1 MKENL
6 KYFKLNYSG
15 SVDEILPE
23 ELLASFNLYSTIVIY
38 VPIERRMHVWIGER
52 APKNL
57 KKSSISIREIFNKE
71 YPEISILRNIT
82 IESGSEPN
90 SFFEIC
96 GFTSEQLKSQLKNQE
111 IKLLPII
118 SEINRLKEKTEKHF
132 INDEFEEAIELAIKV
147 KQLAKQIN
155 DESLENDQE
164 NFIEEAKIR
173 NKGKNLINL
182 IIEKSN
188 YVKTRIDQLVRD
200 NNYLGAHYMIQD
212 FISEYEKDY
221 HISVIPEVE
230 ELVSYDKGLLD
241 NINAQRTKLITTLDN
256 LEKRFLEYLR
266 ENHFYNAEQSVIEAK
281 AILKGLRDKDVSLK
295 WNKYEEQISQT
306 KSNFK
311 NDIKQLTKKFIAQL
325 EQKSLNECTKL
336 VDKIIEKLE
345 MVN

>member
-325 EQKSLNECTKL
+325 EQKNLNECTKL

>member
-15 SVDEILPE
+15 SVEEILPE
-23 ELLASFNLYSTIVIY
+23 ELLANFNLYSAIVIY
-38 VPIERRMHVWIGER
+38 VPVERRMYVWIGEK

-82 IESGSEPN
+82 VQSGSEPT
-90 SFFEIC
+90 SFFELC
-96 GFTSEQLKSQLKNQE
+96 GFTSEQLKSHLRNQE
-111 IKLLPII
+111 IKLLPVI
-118 SEINRLKEKTEKHF
+118 SEINRLKEKADEYFK
-132 INDEFEEAIELAIKV
+132 NDEFEEAMELAMKV

-155 DESLENDQE
+155 DESLENDQD
-164 NFIEEAKIR
+164 NFIEETKIR
-173 NKGKNLINL
+173 NKGKNLINQ
-182 IIEKSN
+182 IIEKSAF
-188 YVKTRIDQLVRD
+188 VKTRIDQLVRD

-212 FISEYEKDY
+212 FMSEYEKDY

-230 ELVSYDKGLLD
+230 DLVSYDKGLSD
-241 NINAQRTKLITTLDN
+241 NIDVQRIKLITTLDN

-266 ENHFYNAEQSVIEAK
+266 ENHFYNAKHSVIEAK
-281 AILKGLRDKDVSLK
+281 AILKGLRDKDVAQK

-306 KSNFK
+306 KSNFE
-311 NDIKQLTKKFIAQL
+311 NGIKQLTKKFIAQL
-325 EQKSLNECTKL
+325 EQKNLNECTKL

>member
-23 ELLASFNLYSTIVIY
+23 DLLASFNLYSAIVIY
-38 VPIERRMHVWIGER
+38 VPVERRMYVWIGER

-82 IESGSEPN
+82 VESGSESN
-90 SFFEIC
+90 SFFELC
-96 GFTSEQLKSQLKNQE
+96 GFTSNQLKSHLKSQE
-111 IKLLPII
+111 IKLLPVI
-118 SEINRLKEKTEKHF
+118 SEINRLKEKADKHF
-132 INDEFEEAIELAIKV
+132 MNDEFEEAMELAIKV

-173 NKGKNLINL
+173 NKGKNLVSQ
-182 IIEKSN
+182 IIEKSAF
-188 YVKTRIDQLVRD
+188 VKTRIDPLVRGK
-200 NNYLGAHYMIQD
+200 NYLGAHYLIQD
-212 FISEYEKDY
+212 FMSEYEKDY

-230 ELVSYDKGLLD
+230 ELISFDKGLAD
-241 NINAQRTKLITTLDN
+241 KINVQRKRLIETLDN
-256 LEKRFLEYLR
+256 LEKRFLEFLK
-266 ENHFYNAEQSVIEAK
+266 ENHFYNAQHSLVEAK
-281 AILKGLRDKDVSLK
+281 AILKGLRDKDISLK
-295 WNKYEEQISQT
+295 WNKYEELIFQT

-325 EQKSLNECTKL
+325 EQKKLNECTKL

>member
-212 FISEYEKDY
+212 FMSEYEKDY

-241 NINAQRTKLITTLDN
+241 NINSQRTKLITTLDN
-256 LEKRFLEYLR
+256 LEKRFLEYLK
-266 ENHFYNAEQSVIEAK
+266 ENQFYNAEQSVIEAK

-325 EQKSLNECTKL
+325 EQKNLNECTKL